1 MLNVSQ
7 RLSMQQKQSPQQ
19 VLLSTLL
26 QLPLLNLEQ
35 RIKME
40 LETNPLLEE
49 VPESELEEETEE
61 DEVPEMKLEQE
72 KEDGSDDSSEEE
84 EKEVTVD
91 EQDEIDWD
99 QVLGDDEKDEFRIPR
114 DSNVEEYERPKV
126 NQVSLTDK
134 LFDQLHMIS
143 GLSDEEMKIG
153 EYIIWNINSDG
164 YLLCDVKD
172 IAENLDVPVE
182 KVEEV
187 LKVIQSLD
195 PPGIGARDLREC
207 LLIQLREKN
216 GSKESIEILEKY
228 YEDFRNKRFEKLAY
242 KMKVPVE
249 TIKNAMKEISKLN
262 PKPGEGFFS
271 AELNSIV
278 PDVIVERVDDEFVI
292 SLNDS
297 YVPHLRINKT
307 YRKMLTNR
315 KGTPKDVKDYLRK
328 RLEAARWLI
337 NSIEQRRATILRVMH
352 SIVEHQRDFFE
363 KGPGNLKPMILKNI
377 ADDVG
382 MDISTISRV
391 TNGKYVQ
398 TDFGVF
404 ELKSFFSEK
413 MRKSSGEEISNR
425 VIKDRIRE
433 IIENED
439 HKKPYNDDKIVKIL
453 KDEGIPIAR
462 RTVAKYRE
470 QMDIPVARLRRQV

>member
-49 VPESELEEETEE
+49 VTEMEEELEE

-72 KEDGSDDSSEEE
+72 KDDKKEDVPEE
-84 EKEVTVD
+84 EKEVTV
-91 EQDEIDWD
+91 EEKDEIDWD
-99 QVLGDDEKDEFRIPR
+99 QVLGDDEKDEFHIPR
-114 DSNVEEYERPKV
+114 ERKVEEYEQPEV
-126 NQVSLTDK
+126 NKISLSDK
-134 LFDQLHMIS
+134 LFEQLHIIK
-143 GLSDEEMKIG
+143 GLTEEETQIG
-153 EYIIWNINSDG
+153 EYIIWNINGDG
-164 YLLCDVKD
+164 YLLSDVPE
-172 IAENLDVPVE
+172 IAEILGVPEE
-182 KVEEV
+182 KVEKV
-187 LKVIQSLD
+187 LKVIQTFEPL
-195 PPGIGARDLREC
+195 GIGARDLREC

-216 GSKESIEILEKY
+216 GNRDAIDILEKHY
-228 YEDFRNKRFEKLAY
+228 DDFKNKRFEKLSQ
-242 KMKVPVE
+242 KKKIP
-249 TIKNAMKEISKLN
+249 IKRVKEALEEISKLN
-262 PKPGEGFFS
+262 PKPGEGFSS
-271 AELNSIV
+271 AALNTVV
-278 PDVIVERVDDEFVI
+278 PDVIVERIDEEFVI
-292 SLNDS
+292 TLNDS
-297 YVPHLRINKT
+297 YVPRLRINKM
-307 YRKMLTNR
+307 YRKMLSNR
-315 KGTPKDVKDYLRK
+315 KKTPKEVKDYIRR

-352 SIVEHQRDFFE
+352 AIIEHQRAFFL
-363 KGPGNLKPMILKNI
+363 KGPGNLKPMILKDI
-377 ADDVG
+377 AEDVG

-413 MRKSSGEEISNR
+413 MLKSSGEEISNR
-425 VIKDRIRE
+425 VIKDRIQE
-433 IIENED
+433 IIENEN
-439 HKKPYNDDKIVKIL
+439 HKKPYNDDRIVELLAK
-453 KDEGIPIAR
+453 EGIPIAR

-470 QMDIPVARLRRQV
+470 QMNIPVARLRRRI

>member
-26 QLPLLNLEQ
+26 QMPLLNLEQ

-40 LETNPLLEE
+40 LEVNPLLEE
-49 VPESELEEETEE
+49 IPEEELEEETDEE
-61 DEVPEMKLEQE
+61 EIPELKLEKE
-72 KEDGSDDSSEEE
+72 KEDGSEDSPEE

-114 DSNVEEYERPKV
+114 DSNVEKYERPKV
-126 NQVSLTDK
+126 NQISLTDK
-134 LFDQLHMIS
+134 LLEQLHMIS
-143 GLSDEEMKIG
+143 GLSDEELTIG
-153 EYIIWNINSDG
+153 DYIIWNLNSNG
-164 YLLCDVKD
+164 YLLADLND

-187 LKVIQSLD
+187 LKIIQSFD
-195 PPGIGARDLREC
+195 PLGIAARDLREC

-216 GSKESIEILEKY
+216 GSKEAVEILEKH
-228 YEDFRNKRFEKLAY
+228 YEDFKNKRFEKLADR
-242 KMKVPVE
+242 MKVSIQTV
-249 TIKNAMKEISKLN
+249 KNALEEISKLN
-262 PKPGEGFFS
+262 PKPGEGYFDP
-271 AELNSIV
+271 ELNSIV
-278 PDVIVERVDDEFVI
+278 PDVIVERVDDEFVV

-297 YVPHLRINKT
+297 YVPRLRINRM
-307 YRKMLTNR
+307 YRKMLANR
-315 KGTPKDVKDYLRK
+315 KGTPKDVKDYIRK

-363 KGPGNLKPMILKNI
+363 KGPGNLKPMILKDI
-377 ADDVG
+377 AEDVG

-439 HKKPYNDDKIVKIL
+439 HKKPYNDDRIVEIL
-453 KDEGIPIAR
+453 KNEEIPIAR

-470 QMDIPVARLRRQV
+470 QMGIPVARLRRQI

>member
-7 RLSMQQKQSPQQ
+7 RLSLQQKQSPQQ

-40 LETNPLLEE
+40 LEINPLLEE
-49 VPESELEEETEE
+49 VLETDLEEETEE
-61 DEVPEMKLEQE
+61 EEIPELKLEQE
-72 KEDGSDDSSEEE
+72 KEDGSEDSPEE
-84 EKEVTVD
+84 EKEVTV
-91 EQDEIDWD
+91 EEKDEIDWD

-126 NQVSLTDK
+126 NQISLTDK
-134 LFDQLHMIS
+134 LFEQLHMIS
-143 GLSDEEMKIG
+143 GLSDEDVAIG
-153 EYIIWNINSDG
+153 DYIIWNINSDG
-164 YLLCDVKD
+164 YLLCDVSD
-172 IAENLDVPVE
+172 IAENLNVPVE

-187 LKVIQSLD
+187 LKIIQSFD

-216 GSKESIEILEKY
+216 GSKEAIEILEKY
-228 YEDFRNKRFEKLAY
+228 YEDFKNKRFEKLAN
-242 KMKVPVE
+242 KMKVPIE
-249 TIKNAMKEISKLN
+249 TVKKALEEISKLN
-262 PKPGEGFFS
+262 PKPGEGYF
-271 AELNSIV
+271 APELNSVV
-278 PDVIVERVDDEFVI
+278 PDVIVERVDDDFII
-292 SLNDS
+292 SLNDA
-297 YVPHLRINKT
+297 YVPRLRINKM

-315 KGTPKDVKDYLRK
+315 KGTPKDVKDYIRK

-363 KGPGNLKPMILKNI
+363 KGPGNLKPMILKDI
-377 ADDVG
+377 AEDVG

-439 HKKPYNDDKIVKIL
+439 HKKPFNDDKIVEIL
-453 KDEGIPIAR
+453 KGEGIPIAR

-470 QMDIPVARLRRQV
+470 QMGIPVARLRRQI

>member
-49 VPESELEEETEE
+49 VQEEELEEETDEE
-61 DEVPEMKLEQE
+61 EIPELKADQE
-72 KEDGSDDSSEEE
+72 KEDGSEDSPEE

-114 DSNVEEYERPKV
+114 DSSVEEYERPKV
-126 NQVSLTDK
+126 NQISLTDK
-134 LFDQLHMIS
+134 LFEQLHMIS
-143 GLSDEEMKIG
+143 GLSDEDMAIG

-164 YLLCDVKD
+164 YLLADVND
-172 IAENLDVPVE
+172 IAENLDVPVK
-182 KVEEV
+182 KVEDV
-187 LKVIQSLD
+187 LKIIQSFE
-195 PPGIGARDLREC
+195 PPGIAARDLREC

-216 GSKESIEILEKY
+216 GSKEAIEILEKH
-228 YEDFRNKRFEKLAY
+228 YEDFRNKRFEKLADR
-242 KMKVPVE
+242 MKVSIKTV
-249 TIKNAMKEISKLN
+249 KNALKEISKLN
-262 PKPGEGFFS
+262 PKPGEGYFTP
-271 AELNSIV
+271 ELNSIV
-278 PDVIVERVDDEFVI
+278 PDVIVERVDDEFVV

-297 YVPHLRINKT
+297 YVPRLRINRM

-315 KGTPKDVKDYLRK
+315 KGTPKEVKDYIRK
-328 RLEAARWLI
+328 QLEAARWLI
-337 NSIEQRRATILRVMH
+337 NSIEQRRATILRVMY
-352 SIVEHQRDFFE
+352 SIIEHQRDFFE
-363 KGPGNLKPMILKNI
+363 KGPGNLKPMILKDI
-377 ADDVG
+377 AEDVG

-413 MRKSSGEEISNR
+413 MRKSNGEEISNK

-433 IIENED
+433 IIENEN
-439 HKKPYNDDKIVKIL
+439 HKKPYNDDKMVEIL
-453 KDEGIPIAR
+453 KKEGIPIAR

-470 QMDIPVARLRRQV
+470 QMGIPVARLRRQI